1 MVIDKFYVAYAWR
14 KDAMPEDIREECDTY
29 EYAERVAWE
38 YLIDDDDSRVWI
50 NVDGRWYCV
59 WGRDKDTHKLI
70 VSDDTVS
77 WISSYISD
85 FE

>member
-1 MVIDKFYVAYAWR
+1 MIIDKFYVAYAWR
-14 KDAMPEDIREECDTY
+14 KDAMPEDIVKECDTY
-29 EYAERVAWE
+29 EHAEQVAWE

-59 WGRDKDTHKLI
+59 WGRDEGTHKLI

-77 WISSYISD
+77 WISSYVSD

>member
-1 MVIDKFYVAYAWR
+1 MVIDKFYIAYAWR
-14 KDAMPEDIREECDTY
+14 KDAMPADIVEECDTY

-50 NVDGRWYCV
+50 NVDGR
-59 WGRDKDTHKLI
+59 DKDTHKLI

-77 WISSYISD
+77 WISSYVSD